1 KQKIRFIMYKET
13 LRSID
18 GVSLFPVIAILIFVI
33 FFILVLYFTFR
44 MEKQKVQ
51 EFSSLP
57 LEVKDINTPTPK
69 PAVNHV

>member
-1 KQKIRFIMYKET
+1 MYKET

-33 FFILVLYFTFR
+33 FFLIVLYFVIR
-44 MEKQKVQ
+44 MDKNKVQ

-57 LEVKDINTPTPK
+57 LENGPENSNSLTQ
-69 PAVNHV
+69 AVNHV

>member
-1 KQKIRFIMYKET
+1 MYKET

-57 LEVKDINTPTPK
+57 LESEDTYINTTTPMTT
-69 PAVNHV
+69 VNHV

>member
-1 KQKIRFIMYKET
+1 MYKET

-44 MEKQKVQ
+44 MEKKKVQ

-57 LEVKDINTPTPK
+57 LEAEDNYINTPTPK
-69 PAVNHV
+69 PSVTHV

>member
-1 KQKIRFIMYKET
+1 MYKET

-33 FFILVLYFTFR
+33 FFLVVLYFVIR
-44 MEKQKVQ
+44 MDKNKVQ

-57 LEVKDINTPTPK
+57 LENGPENSNSLTQ
-69 PAVNHV
+69 AVNYV